1 MVDGR
6 SFKKR
11 RIMAFCTDFYDILC
25 KSSILTFTLSIYS
38 NPTSTPTLRGVC
50 LFERKAHMSRRIL
63 WINPVGFDAYDKPIS
78 DALRDEAFPDTR
90 IDVCSLKGVS
100 MQHLEYNAYEMVAA
114 GPTMGAIRWGE
125 LQGYDAAVIGCFY
138 DPFLRAAR
146 ELTRTMAVTAP
157 AEASLHIA
165 STLGE
170 RISILVGRS
179 KWIPEMHENVVK
191 YGFQDRI
198 ASFRKLRMTVSEFQ
212 KDPACTEE
220 RILEEAR
227 KAVEEDGADVIV
239 LGCTIEFGF
248 YKKVQDELGVPVIDA
263 LVAPLR
269 YAELLADIRKRQNWG
284 ISNALGYETPDQAEM
299 DAWVP
304 IIEPN
309 IYRDPRG

>member
-1 MVDGR
+1 MVH
-6 SFKKR
+6 
-11 RIMAFCTDFYDILC
+11 ILNLDSL
-25 KSSILTFTLSIYS
+25 K
-38 NPTSTPTLRGVC
+38 NLRYFLVTKLEGY
-50 LFERKAHMSRRIL
+50 MSRRLL

-90 IDVCSLKGVS
+90 IDVCSLKGVK
-100 MQHLEYNAYEMVAA
+100 MQHLEYNVYEMVAA

-125 LQGYDAAVIGCFY
+125 EQGYDAAVIGCFY
-138 DPFLRAAR
+138 DPFLRAGR
-146 ELTRTMAVTAP
+146 ELTNKMAVTAP
-157 AEASLHIA
+157 AEACLHIA

-191 YGFQDRI
+191 YGFEDRF

-212 KDPACTEE
+212 KDPVCTED

-248 YKKVQDELGVPVIDA
+248 YKKVQEELGVPVIDA
-263 LVAPLR
+263 IVAPLR
-269 YAELLADIRKRQNWG
+269 YAELLADIRLRQNWG
-284 ISNALGYETPDQAEM
+284 ISNALGYETPDRAEM

-309 IYRDPRG
+309 IYRDPRS

>member
-1 MVDGR
+1 M
-6 SFKKR
+6 
-11 RIMAFCTDFYDILC
+11 
-25 KSSILTFTLSIYS
+25 
-38 NPTSTPTLRGVC
+38 
-50 LFERKAHMSRRIL
+50 
-63 WINPVGFDAYDKPIS
+63 
-78 DALRDEAFPDTR
+78 
-90 IDVCSLKGVS
+90 
-100 MQHLEYNAYEMVAA
+100 
-114 GPTMGAIRWGE
+114 
-125 LQGYDAAVIGCFY
+125 IGCFY
-138 DPFLRAAR
+138 DPYLRAGR
-146 ELTRTMAVTAP
+146 EVTSKMAVTAP

-191 YGFQDRI
+191 YGFEDRF

-212 KDPACTEE
+212 KDPVCTED

-248 YKKVQDELGVPVIDA
+248 YKKVQAELGVPVIDA
-263 LVAPLR
+263 IVAPLR
-269 YAELLADIRKRQNWG
+269 YAELLADIRQRQNWG
-284 ISNALGYETPDQAEM
+284 ISNALGYETPDKAEM

>member
-1 MVDGR
+1 M
-6 SFKKR
+6 
-11 RIMAFCTDFYDILC
+11 I
-25 KSSILTFTLSIYS
+25 
-38 NPTSTPTLRGVC
+38 TSLGEPFRHHPKVSCQFAIEASPHHYLEV
-50 LFERKAHMSRRIL
+50 HMSRRLL

-78 DALRDEAFPDTR
+78 DALRDEAYPDTR
-90 IDVCSLKGVS
+90 IDVCSLKGVK

-125 LQGYDAAVIGCFY
+125 EQGYDAAVIGCFY
-138 DPFLRAAR
+138 DPFLRAGR
-146 ELTRTMAVTAP
+146 ELTNKMAVTAP

-191 YGFQDRI
+191 YGFEDRF

-212 KDPACTEE
+212 KDPVCTEE

-269 YAELLADIRKRQNWG
+269 YAEMLADIRLRQNWG
-284 ISNALGYETPDQAEM
+284 ISNALGYETPDRAEM